1 MIMPGA
7 DIREQAIK
15 HSMTAFQEWRETT
28 GWKRREVLG
37 NVSLSASCASLT
49 YSGMN
54 ADDRCLICSKRDFP
68 R

>member
-37 NVSLSASCASLT
+37 NVSLSASFANVIH
-49 YSGMN
+49 SGVST
-54 ADDRCLICSKRDFP
+54 DDRCLICLKRDFL